1 MNSFNSTIL
10 SSPCSLDIDYLIQEN
25 PSIFTSPI
33 KEGLKSLYDF
43 YLVLSVQSE
52 KNAKRLKCKKLNK
65 KDLKNPPLNEVLL
78 KSEVID
84 VELSGIWFDCAVD
97 QFDKVFIS
105 ARNFNAEKNCYELTS
120 SFSNLPKGAN
130 EKNVI
135 EYVLKNF
142 IVVEPETILSPT
154 QIKGGLK
161 CLRNSIFQEDFKFNF
176 VPDVTKATLIGN
188 IVHALFESL
197 LSMPKFQNA
206 NQYNNFIYTKL
217 NQLLTENVFQIAVI
231 NETFENL
238 KSECK
243 IFIDSITQFY
253 NSFIICQNLIEQNI
267 KIESFVSSEKLYQ
280 SQTLGMK
287 GIMDAVIRIE
297 SDDQLDLAPL
307 EIKTGKQYPESD
319 QLQVLVY
326 CLILSE
332 QFNELYAKG
341 ALIYLK
347 DATFKCIKIRLLEM
361 INIIVLRN
369 NIVKTWKNYEKGG
382 NKFSQ
387 LFMPNV
393 LKEDFSGFSCKTCFK
408 REICQGLYNIYE
420 KKDSAS
426 FDEAKKNY
434 FRCLY
439 EIINKEQQRD
449 NYYTNGGKK
458 RDLTE
463 YTQCQIKKI
472 VNNTHSFSFEVS
484 PCESSEK
491 VITKIINVTEE
502 FSIFFPDINKETKG
516 YVHYK
521 NANENF
527 ISLNVLNFHI
537 GTKILNFISNFDA
550 KQNNI
555 VFLKSNDAKTK
566 FMYKLMRGN
575 LITLCVNPTKSEIIS
590 NLQQLLIYMKI
601 PLFTVDEKAKAD
613 LFEYIQKYFDEFMSL
628 DNQTRNALISC
639 CLCNDYVIVRTSN
652 NLTLLYLLITYL
664 HKKKN
669 KILLCAHTNCAVDA
683 ILKKLSEK
691 KFFEF
696 IRVGNNKNRI
706 DKEIPNNQILD
717 ENANLSLTQWKEI
730 LNKNFV
736 YATTTL
742 GIGHIAM
749 YNKIFDYCI
758 VDESDSIF
766 EPDLL
771 GPLLQSRK
779 FILIGDNRK
788 VNLFSVKKE
797 EQPMSL
803 YERLKLVN
811 GNAYIEC

>member
-1 MNSFNSTIL
+1 MNSLNSTIF
-10 SSPCSLDIDYLIQEN
+10 SSPCSIDIDYLIQEC
-25 PSIFTSPI
+25 PSIFTSSL
-33 KEGLKSLYDF
+33 KEERKSLYDF

-65 KDLKNPPLNEVLL
+65 KDLKNPPVNEVLL

-84 VELSGIWFDCAVD
+84 VELSGIWNDCVVE

-105 ARNFNAEKNCYELTS
+105 ARNFNNEKNCYELNS
-120 SFSNLPKGAN
+120 SFLNLPKNSN

-161 CLRNSIFQEDFKFNF
+161 CFRNSIFQEDFKFNF

-188 IVHALFESL
+188 IIHALFESL
-197 LSMPKFQNA
+197 LSMPKFLNS
-206 NQYNNFIYTKL
+206 NQYNNFIYAKL
-217 NQLLTENVFQIAVI
+217 NELLTENVFQIAVI
-231 NETFENL
+231 NENFENL
-238 KSECK
+238 ISECK
-243 IFIDSITQFY
+243 IFIDSIKQFY
-253 NSFIICQNLIEQNI
+253 TSFIICQNRIEQSI

-297 SDDQLDLAPL
+297 GDDQLDLAPL
-307 EIKTGKQYPESD
+307 EIKTGKQYAEND

-341 ALIYLK
+341 ALVYLK
-347 DATFKCIKIRLLEM
+347 DASFKCIKIRLLEM

-369 NIVKTWKNYEKGG
+369 NIVKTWKKYEKGTD
-382 NKFSQ
+382 KFSN
-387 LFMPNV
+387 LVMPGI
-393 LKEDFSGFSCKTCFK
+393 LKEDFSGFSCKSCFK

-420 KKDSAS
+420 KKDFSI
-426 FDEAKKNY
+426 FDEKMQNY
-434 FRCLY
+434 FQMLY

-449 NYYTNGGKK
+449 NYYTCGNKK

-463 YTQCQIKKI
+463 YTQCRIKKI
-472 VNNTHSFSFEVS
+472 VNNAHSFSFEIS
-484 PCESSEK
+484 PCEDSEK

-516 YVHYK
+516 FVCYK
-521 NANENF
+521 NANENL

-537 GTKILNFISNFDA
+537 GTKILNFITTFDA
-550 KQNNI
+550 SKNNI

-590 NLQQLLIYMKI
+590 NLQQLLIYRKI
-601 PLFTVDEKAKAD
+601 PLFTVDEKAKID
-613 LFEYIQKYFDEFMSL
+613 LFNYIQKNLDEFISL

-669 KILLCAHTNCAVDA
+669 KILICAHTNFGVDA

-691 KFFEF
+691 NFCEYLR
-696 IRVGNNKNRI
+696 IGNNKNRI
-706 DKEIPNNQILD
+706 DKEIPKENILD
-717 ENANLSLTQWKEI
+717 ETAKLNLEQWKEI
-730 LNKNFV
+730 LNKNLV

-742 GIGHIAM
+742 GVGHIAM

-766 EPDLL
+766 EADLI

-779 FILIGDNRK
+779 FILIGDSRK

-803 YERLKLVN
+803 YERLKSVN